1 MRKYQI
7 EAFRREVPDGGY
19 VVSVLRDFPLASM
32 GLLDF
37 NDQPKWPT
45 EDWAWHGDPNKSYG
59 VQVKIPSSR
68 FESPDAI
75 TASRLD
81 DALLTRLEAGAK
93 VVLLPDGEKGS
104 FPLRD
109 HWFLRGGLYM
119 PDHPIWKRLSRDDMI
134 LLQQSDLAGRVIPD
148 IQYFDEIDPVI
159 LLWDNHDI
167 KEVKT
172 HALVFETT
180 VGKGRLLVS
189 ALNHSGSTSE
199 SGPALLSEFI
209 RHVASSPT
217 PKRALKSETIRRMRE
232 KLNEKRI
239 DLTKEIWQFKPDPK
253 NVGLSD
259 NWHKPELKL
268 DASWRTIRVGKHWEA
283 QGWPNLDGWAWY
295 RLDVTIPKDW
305 GERHVYLSFEGV
317 DDHYE
322 AFVNGAKVGTGGD
335 IATRRTAFDE
345 RASFKI
351 TNVVKAGEKCSIA
364 VRVYD
369 WYGAG
374 GIHRPVT
381 LGTAE
386 LGSSAELLR

>member
-1 MRKYQI
+1 MRKFQI
-7 EAFRREVPDGGY
+7 ETFRHEVPDGGY

-37 NDQPKWPT
+37 NDQPKWSA
-45 EDWAWHGDPNKSYG
+45 EDWAWNGEAKKSDG
-59 VQVKIPSSR
+59 VQIHLPSSE
-68 FESPDAI
+68 FTSPDVI
-75 TASRLD
+75 TAQRLD
-81 DALLTRLEAGAK
+81 ESLFAKLEAGAK
-93 VVLLPDGEKGS
+93 VVLLPDGDKGS

-119 PDHPIWKRLSRDDMI
+119 PDHPIWKRISRDDMV
-134 LLQQSDLAGRVIPD
+134 LLQQSELAGRVIPD

-172 HALVFETT
+172 HALVFETA

-189 ALNHSGSTSE
+189 ALNHSASVSE
-199 SGPALLSEFI
+199 SGPAILSEFI
-209 RHVASSPT
+209 HHVATGPV
-217 PKRALKSETIRRMRE
+217 PKRAFKPETIRRMHE
-232 KLNEKRI
+232 KLREKRI
-239 DLTKEIWQFKPDPK
+239 DLTKETWRFKPDPK
-253 NVGLSD
+253 SYGVTE
-259 NWHKPELKL
+259 NWQKPELKL
-268 DASWRTIRVGKHWEA
+268 DDSWSTIRVGKHWEA

-305 GERHVYLSFEGV
+305 TDTQIYLSFEGV

-322 AFVNGAKVGTGGD
+322 AFVNGAKIGSGGD

-351 TNVVKAGEKCSIA
+351 TERCQTRREMHHRRASLRLVRRRRNSPAGNA
-364 VRVYD
+364 RH
-369 WYGAG
+369 G
-374 GIHRPVT
+374 GI
-381 LGTAE
+381 G
-386 LGSSAELLR
+386 LRR